1 VSQNLENVIR
11 PFETGEVSPPSV
23 VPTAQVVP
31 VKNVIINPGRHGST
45 KTMSGS
51 FSLTVTF
58 YMKKK
63 SKEETQAQA
72 SRNP

>member
-1 VSQNLENVIR
+1 MTTNLESVVR
-11 PFETGEVSPPSV
+11 PFQLNSVSPPTA
-23 VPTAQVVP
+23 VPVAPVVP
-31 VKNVIINPGRHGST
+31 VANVIMNIGRNGSV

-51 FSLTVTF
+51 YSSTVTF

>member
-1 VSQNLENVIR
+1 MSQNFESVVR
-11 PFETGEVSPPSV
+11 PFETGEVAPPSV
-23 VPTAQVVP
+23 VPTAQVVS
-31 VKNVIINPGRHGST
+31 VKNTIINPGRTGSV

-51 FSLTVTF
+51 YNLTVTF

-72 SRNP
+72 SKNS